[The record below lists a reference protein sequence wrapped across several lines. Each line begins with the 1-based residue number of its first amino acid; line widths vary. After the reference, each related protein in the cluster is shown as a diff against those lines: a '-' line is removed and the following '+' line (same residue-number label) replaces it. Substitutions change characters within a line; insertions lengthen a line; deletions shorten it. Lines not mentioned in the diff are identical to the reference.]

1 MEAVFTV
8 DQIRR
13 AEQPLLRAQGEPDEL
28 MRHAAKA
35 VADAAKVMLAA
46 PRPYFLGRHATRVLL
61 LVGSG
66 GNGGDALYAGSLLA
80 AEGVGVDAVLLGG
93 APHERA
99 LATFRRRG
107 GAVLVDGL
115 PDFPPGLRGGGAP
128 EPLDPARP
136 ESARPWGYCLV
147 IDGIAGLGGSGPLRE
162 KAARIVRVA
171 AKNHARFLAVDVPS
185 GIAADTGVVEPGAS
199 IADPEWEPGDPD
211 EPSPRTLDLP
221 GHVTADVTVTFGGL
235 RFAHALSDQC
245 GEVVVAD
252 IALDGDG
259 PELYLRPRETW
270 PAGAQAGR
278 SLHGQLHAD
287 LARDA
292 ADGTTPTWTYYRSL
306 AVPPRNAFTWPTLY
320 DGDPGDV
327 WTSVGDHPRPP
338 RPGFPRDLEPG
349 AGDDKYSGGVVGI
362 CAGGDLYPGAGVLAA
377 TAAVRA
383 TSSMVRY
390 VGSGSAEVVRALPEV
405 VAHTS
410 LDDAGRVDAWVVG
423 SGRGTDDATA
433 AELSELLGRDEPLL
447 VDADAITLLARRA
460 ELREKLVAREGE
472 TLLTPHA
479 GEFRRL
485 ADAMAEA
492 GEAGEDTVTDA
503 GAEGAGG
510 IPDPAEHPIDAA
522 KALAV
527 ALDCAVLL
535 KGRRTVVAMPAEPG
549 HRAGTVRI
557 IDAGTS
563 WAATPGSGDVLSG
576 LIGAWLAKDGMAGI
590 APAVTV
596 HARAAEIA
604 ARTPA
609 GYAPTSASLIAEA
622 IREATAALAAE
633 TAWPTVAE

>member
-80 AEGVGVDAVLLGG
+80 AEGLGVDAVLLGG

-259 PELYLRPRETW
+259 PELHLHPRETW

-362 CAGGDLYPGAGVLAA
+362 CAGGDRYPGAGVLAA

-383 TSSMVRY
+383 TPSMVRY

-433 AELSELLGRDEPLL
+433 AELSELLGRGEPLL

-503 GAEGAGG
+503 GAEGAGS

>member
-13 AEQPLLRAQGEPDEL
+13 AEQPLLRAQDEPDEL

-46 PRPYFLGRHATRVLL
+46 PKPYFLGRYATRVLL

-80 AEGVGVDAVLLGG
+80 AEGIGVDAVLLGD

-115 PDFPPGLRGGGAP
+115 PDFPASLRGGGNP
-128 EPLDPARP
+128 EPLDPASP
-136 ESARPWGYCLV
+136 ESARPWGYSLV
-147 IDGIAGLGGSGPLRE
+147 IDGIAGLGGAGALRE

-171 AKNHARFLAVDVPS
+171 AKNHARFLAIDVPS
-185 GIAADTGVVEPGAS
+185 GVAADTGAVEPGAS
-199 IADPEWEPGDPD
+199 IADPQWEPGDPD

-252 IALDGDG
+252 IALDGDS
-259 PELYLRPRETW
+259 PELYLLPKEKW
-270 PAGAQAGR
+270 PAGAEAGR
-278 SLHGQLHAD
+278 SLHGQLHRD
-287 LARDA
+287 LASDA

-320 DGDPGDV
+320 DVDPGDV

-349 AGDDKYSGGVVGI
+349 ADDDKYSGGVVGI
-362 CAGGDLYPGAGVLAA
+362 CAGGERYPGAGVLA
-377 TAAVRA
+377 TMAAVRA
-383 TSSMVRY
+383 TSAMVRY
-390 VGSGSAEVVRALPEV
+390 VGSGASEVVRALPEV
-405 VAHTS
+405 VAHPS
-410 LDDAGRVDAWVVG
+410 LDDARRVDAWVVG
-423 SGRGTDDATA
+423 SGRGTDDAA
-433 AELSELLGRDEPLL
+433 AVELSELLGRDEPLL
-447 VDADAITLLARRA
+447 VDADAITLLAQRP
-460 ELREKLVAREGE
+460 ELREKLVARDAE

-485 ADAMAEA
+485 AEAMAGEEA
-492 GEAGEDTVTDA
+492 GADRSAGE
-503 GAEGAGG
+503 
-510 IPDPAEHPIDAA
+510 IPDPVEHPIDAA
-522 KALAV
+522 KAMAT
-527 ALDCAVLL
+527 ALDCVVLL
-535 KGRRTVVAMPAEPG
+535 KGRRTVVAMPAEHG

-576 LIGAWLAKDGMAGI
+576 LVGAWMAKDGMAGI

-633 TAWPTVAE
+633 TAWPSVAE

>member
-80 AEGVGVDAVLLGG
+80 AEGIGVDAVLLGD

-115 PDFPPGLRGGGAP
+115 PDFPASLRGGGNP
-128 EPLDPARP
+128 EPLDPASP
-136 ESARPWGYCLV
+136 ESAEPWGYSLV
-147 IDGIAGLGGSGPLRE
+147 IDGIAGLGGAGALRE

-171 AKNHARFLAVDVPS
+171 AKNHARFLAIDVPS
-185 GIAADTGVVEPGAS
+185 GVAADTGAVEPGAS
-199 IADPEWEPGDPD
+199 IADPQWEPGDPD

-259 PELYLRPRETW
+259 PELYLLPKEKW
-270 PAGAQAGR
+270 PAGAEAGR
-278 SLHGQLHAD
+278 SLHGQLHRD
-287 LARDA
+287 LASDA

-320 DGDPGDV
+320 DVDPGDV

-349 AGDDKYSGGVVGI
+349 ADDDKYSGGVVGI
-362 CAGGDLYPGAGVLAA
+362 CAGGERYPGAGVLA
-377 TAAVRA
+377 TMAAVRA
-383 TSSMVRY
+383 TSAMVRY
-390 VGSGSAEVVRALPEV
+390 VGSGASEVVRALPEV
-405 VAHTS
+405 VAHPS
-410 LDDAGRVDAWVVG
+410 LDDARRVDAWVVG
-423 SGRGTDDATA
+423 SGRGTDDAA
-433 AELSELLGRDEPLL
+433 AVELSELLGRDEPLL
-447 VDADAITLLARRA
+447 VDADAITLLAQRPD
-460 ELREKLVAREGE
+460 LREKLVARDAE

-485 ADAMAEA
+485 AEAMAGEEA
-492 GEAGEDTVTDA
+492 GADRSAGE
-503 GAEGAGG
+503 
-510 IPDPAEHPIDAA
+510 IPDPVEHPIDAA
-522 KALAV
+522 KAMAT
-527 ALDCAVLL
+527 ALDCVVLL
-535 KGRRTVVAMPAEPG
+535 KGRRTVVAMPAEHG

-576 LIGAWLAKDGMAGI
+576 LVGAWMAKDGMAGI

-633 TAWPTVAE
+633 TAWPSVAE

>member
-80 AEGVGVDAVLLGG
+80 AEGLGVDAVLLGG

-362 CAGGDLYPGAGVLAA
+362 CAGGDRYPGAGVLAA

-433 AELSELLGRDEPLL
+433 AELSELLGRGEPLL

-472 TLLTPHA
+472 TVLTPHA

-503 GAEGAGG
+503 GAEGAGS

>member
-13 AEQPLLRAQGEPDEL
+13 AEGPLLRAQDEPDEL

-46 PRPYFLGRHATRVLL
+46 PKPYFLGRYATRVLL

-80 AEGVGVDAVLLGG
+80 AEGIGVDAVLLGD

-115 PDFPPGLRGGGAP
+115 PDFPASLRGGGNP
-128 EPLDPARP
+128 EPLDPASP
-136 ESARPWGYCLV
+136 ESARPWGDSLV
-147 IDGIAGLGGSGPLRE
+147 IDGIAGLGGAGALRE

-171 AKNHARFLAVDVPS
+171 AKNHARFLAIDVPS
-185 GIAADTGVVEPGAS
+185 GVAADTGAVEPGAS
-199 IADPEWEPGDPD
+199 IADPQWEPGDPD

-252 IALDGDG
+252 IALDGDS
-259 PELYLRPRETW
+259 PELYLLPKEKW
-270 PAGAQAGR
+270 PAGAEAGR
-278 SLHGQLHAD
+278 SLHGQLHRD
-287 LARDA
+287 LASDA

-320 DGDPGDV
+320 DVNPGDV

-349 AGDDKYSGGVVGI
+349 ADDDKYSGGVVGI
-362 CAGGDLYPGAGVLAA
+362 CAGGERYPGAGVLA
-377 TAAVRA
+377 TMAAVRA
-383 TSSMVRY
+383 TSAMVRY
-390 VGSGSAEVVRALPEV
+390 VGSGASEVVRALPEV
-405 VAHTS
+405 VAHPS
-410 LDDAGRVDAWVVG
+410 LDDARRVDAWVVG
-423 SGRGTDDATA
+423 SGRGTDDAA
-433 AELSELLGRDEPLL
+433 AVELSELLGRDEPLL
-447 VDADAITLLARRA
+447 VDADAITLLAQRPD
-460 ELREKLVAREGE
+460 LREKLVARDAE

-485 ADAMAEA
+485 AEAMAGEEA
-492 GEAGEDTVTDA
+492 GADRSAGE
-503 GAEGAGG
+503 
-510 IPDPAEHPIDAA
+510 IPDPVEHPIDAA
-522 KALAV
+522 KAMAT
-527 ALDCAVLL
+527 ALDCVVLL
-535 KGRRTVVAMPAEPG
+535 KGRRTVVAMPAEHG

-576 LIGAWLAKDGMAGI
+576 LVGAWMAKDGMAGI

-633 TAWPTVAE
+633 TAWPSVAE

>member
-13 AEQPLLRAQGEPDEL
+13 AEGPLLRAQDEPDEL

-35 VADAAKVMLAA
+35 VADAAKVMLSA
-46 PRPYFLGRHATRVLL
+46 PKPYFLGRYATRVLL

-80 AEGVGVDAVLLGG
+80 AEGIGVDAVLLGD

-115 PDFPPGLRGGGAP
+115 PDFPAGLRGDGNP
-128 EPLDPARP
+128 EPLDPAHP

-147 IDGIAGLGGSGPLRE
+147 IDGIVGLGGTGALRE

-171 AKNHARFLAVDVPS
+171 AKNHARFLSIDVPS
-185 GIAADTGVVEPGAS
+185 GVAADTGETVPGAS
-199 IADPEWEPGDPD
+199 IPDPQWEPGDPD
-211 EPSPRTLDLP
+211 EPSPRTLELP

-259 PELYLRPRETW
+259 PELHLLPREKW
-270 PAGAQAGR
+270 PAGAEAGR
-278 SLHGQLHAD
+278 SLHGQLHRD

-292 ADGTTPTWTYYRSL
+292 AESTTETWTYYRSL

-320 DGDPGDV
+320 DVDPGDV

-349 AGDDKYSGGVVGI
+349 AEDDKYSGGVVGI
-362 CAGGDLYPGAGVLAA
+362 CAGGDRYPGAGVLAT

-383 TSSMVRY
+383 TSAMVRY
-390 VGSGSAEVVRALPEV
+390 VGAVSAEVVRALPEV
-405 VAHTS
+405 VAHAS

-423 SGRGTDDATA
+423 SGRGTDDAAA
-433 AELSELLGRDEPLL
+433 AELAELLSRDEPLL
-447 VDADAITLLARRA
+447 VDADAITLLARHP

-485 ADAMAEA
+485 SDAMAEA
-492 GEAGEDTVTDA
+492 GAEAL
-503 GAEGAGG
+503 
-510 IPDPAEHPIDAA
+510 PDPADHPIGAA
-522 KALAV
+522 KAMAV

-535 KGRRTVVAMPAEPG
+535 KGRRTVVAMPAGHG
-549 HRAGTVRI
+549 HRTGTVRI

-576 LIGAWLAKDGMAGI
+576 LVGAWMAKDGMAGI

-596 HARAAEIA
+596 HARAAEVA

-609 GYAPTSASLIAEA
+609 GYAPTSASLIAGA

-633 TAWPTVAE
+633 TAWPSVAQ

>member
-259 PELYLRPRETW
+259 PELHLRPRETW

-362 CAGGDLYPGAGVLAA
+362 CAGGDRYPGAGVLAA

-405 VAHTS
+405 VAHPS

-423 SGRGTDDATA
+423 SGRGTDDAAA
-433 AELSELLGRDEPLL
+433 AELSELLGRGEPLL
-447 VDADAITLLARRA
+447 VDADAITMLARRP

-472 TLLTPHA
+472 TVLTPHA

-492 GEAGEDTVTDA
+492 GEVGE
-503 GAEGAGG
+503 EGSES

-609 GYAPTSASLIAEA
+609 GYAQTSASLIAEA

>member
-13 AEQPLLRAQGEPDEL
+13 AEQPLLRAQDEPDEL

-46 PRPYFLGRHATRVLL
+46 PKPYFLGRYATRVLL

-80 AEGVGVDAVLLGG
+80 AEGIGVDAVLLGD

-115 PDFPPGLRGGGAP
+115 PDFPASLRGGGNP
-128 EPLDPARP
+128 EPLDPASP
-136 ESARPWGYCLV
+136 ESAGPWEYSLV
-147 IDGIAGLGGSGPLRE
+147 IDGIAGLGGAGALRE

-171 AKNHARFLAVDVPS
+171 AKNHARFLAIDVPS
-185 GIAADTGVVEPGAS
+185 GVAADTGAVEPGAS
-199 IADPEWEPGDPD
+199 IADPQWEPGDPD

-259 PELYLRPRETW
+259 PELYLLPKEKW
-270 PAGAQAGR
+270 PAGAEAGR
-278 SLHGQLHAD
+278 SLHGQLHRD
-287 LARDA
+287 LASDA

-320 DGDPGDV
+320 DVNPGDV

-349 AGDDKYSGGVVGI
+349 ADDDKYSGGVVGI
-362 CAGGDLYPGAGVLAA
+362 CAGGERYPGAGVLA
-377 TAAVRA
+377 TMAAVRA
-383 TSSMVRY
+383 TSAMVRY
-390 VGSGSAEVVRALPEV
+390 VGSGASEVVRALPEV
-405 VAHTS
+405 VAHPS
-410 LDDAGRVDAWVVG
+410 LDDARRVDAWVVG
-423 SGRGTDDATA
+423 SGRGTDDAA
-433 AELSELLGRDEPLL
+433 AVELSELLGRDEPLL
-447 VDADAITLLARRA
+447 VDADAITLLAQRP
-460 ELREKLVAREGE
+460 ELREKLVARDAE

-485 ADAMAEA
+485 AEAMAGEEA
-492 GEAGEDTVTDA
+492 GADRSAGE
-503 GAEGAGG
+503 
-510 IPDPAEHPIDAA
+510 IPDPVEHPIDAA
-522 KALAV
+522 KAMAT
-527 ALDCAVLL
+527 ALDCVVLL
-535 KGRRTVVAMPAEPG
+535 KGRRTVVAMPAEHG

-576 LIGAWLAKDGMAGI
+576 LVGAWMAKDGMAGI

-633 TAWPTVAE
+633 TAWPSVAE

>member
-80 AEGVGVDAVLLGG
+80 AEGVGVDAVLVGG

-185 GIAADTGVVEPGAS
+185 GIAADTGAVEPGAS
-199 IADPEWEPGDPD
+199 IADPEWEPDDPD

-259 PELYLRPRETW
+259 PELHLRPRETW

-362 CAGGDLYPGAGVLAA
+362 CAGGDRYPGAGVLAA

-383 TSSMVRY
+383 TPSMVRY

-405 VAHTS
+405 VAHPS

-423 SGRGTDDATA
+423 SGRGTDDAAA
-433 AELSELLGRDEPLL
+433 AELSELLGRGEPLL
-447 VDADAITLLARRA
+447 VDADAITMLARRP

-472 TLLTPHA
+472 TVLTPHA

-492 GEAGEDTVTDA
+492 GEVGE
-503 GAEGAGG
+503 EGSES

>member
-46 PRPYFLGRHATRVLL
+46 PKPYFLGRYATRVLL

-80 AEGVGVDAVLLGG
+80 AEGIGVDAVLLGD

-115 PDFPPGLRGGGAP
+115 PDFPASLRGGGNP
-128 EPLDPARP
+128 EPLDPASP
-136 ESARPWGYCLV
+136 ESAGPWGYSLV
-147 IDGIAGLGGSGPLRE
+147 IDGIAGLGGAGALRE

-171 AKNHARFLAVDVPS
+171 AKNHARFLAIDVPS
-185 GIAADTGVVEPGAS
+185 GVAADTGAVEPGAS
-199 IADPEWEPGDPD
+199 IADPQWEPGDPD

-259 PELYLRPRETW
+259 PELYLLPKEKW
-270 PAGAQAGR
+270 PAGAEAGR
-278 SLHGQLHAD
+278 SLHGQLHRD
-287 LARDA
+287 LASDA

-320 DGDPGDV
+320 DVDPGDV

-349 AGDDKYSGGVVGI
+349 ADDDKYSGGVVGI
-362 CAGGDLYPGAGVLAA
+362 CAGGERYPGAGVLA
-377 TAAVRA
+377 TMAAVRA
-383 TSSMVRY
+383 TSAMVRY
-390 VGSGSAEVVRALPEV
+390 VGSGASEVVRALPEV
-405 VAHTS
+405 VAHPS
-410 LDDAGRVDAWVVG
+410 LDDARRVDAWVVG
-423 SGRGTDDATA
+423 SGRGTDDAA
-433 AELSELLGRDEPLL
+433 AVELSELLGRDEPLL
-447 VDADAITLLARRA
+447 VDADAITLLAQRP
-460 ELREKLVAREGE
+460 ELREKLVARDAE

-485 ADAMAEA
+485 AEAMAGEEA
-492 GEAGEDTVTDA
+492 GADRSAGE
-503 GAEGAGG
+503 
-510 IPDPAEHPIDAA
+510 IPDPVEHPIDAA
-522 KALAV
+522 KAMAT
-527 ALDCAVLL
+527 ALDCVVLL
-535 KGRRTVVAMPAEPG
+535 KGRRTVVAMPAEHG

-576 LIGAWLAKDGMAGI
+576 LVGAWMAKDGMAGI

-633 TAWPTVAE
+633 TAWPSVAE

>member
-13 AEQPLLRAQGEPDEL
+13 AEGPLLRAQDEPDEL

-46 PRPYFLGRHATRVLL
+46 PKPYFLGRYATRVLL

-80 AEGVGVDAVLLGG
+80 AEGIGVDAVLLGD

-115 PDFPPGLRGGGAP
+115 PDFPASLRGGGNP
-128 EPLDPARP
+128 EPLDPASP
-136 ESARPWGYCLV
+136 ESARPWGYSLV
-147 IDGIAGLGGSGPLRE
+147 IDGIAGLGGAGALRE

-171 AKNHARFLAVDVPS
+171 AKNHARFLAIDVPS
-185 GIAADTGVVEPGAS
+185 GVAADTGAVEPGAS
-199 IADPEWEPGDPD
+199 IADPQWEPGDPD

-252 IALDGDG
+252 IALDGDS
-259 PELYLRPRETW
+259 PELYLLPKEKW
-270 PAGAQAGR
+270 PAGAEAGR
-278 SLHGQLHAD
+278 SLHVQLHRD
-287 LARDA
+287 LASDA

-320 DGDPGDV
+320 DVNPGDV

-349 AGDDKYSGGVVGI
+349 ADDDKYSGGVVGI
-362 CAGGDLYPGAGVLAA
+362 CAGGERYPGAGVLAT

-383 TSSMVRY
+383 TSAMVRY
-390 VGSGSAEVVRALPEV
+390 VGSGASEVVRALPEV
-405 VAHTS
+405 VAHPS
-410 LDDAGRVDAWVVG
+410 LDDARRVDAWVVG
-423 SGRGTDDATA
+423 SGRGTDDAA
-433 AELSELLGRDEPLL
+433 AVELSELLGRDEPLL
-447 VDADAITLLARRA
+447 VDADAITLLAQRP
-460 ELREKLVAREGE
+460 ELREKLVARDAE

-485 ADAMAEA
+485 AEAMAGEEA
-492 GEAGEDTVTDA
+492 GADRSAGE
-503 GAEGAGG
+503 
-510 IPDPAEHPIDAA
+510 IPDPVEHPIDAA
-522 KALAV
+522 KAMAT
-527 ALDCAVLL
+527 ALDCVVLL
-535 KGRRTVVAMPAEPG
+535 KGRRTVVAMPAEHG

-576 LIGAWLAKDGMAGI
+576 LVGAWMAKDGMAGI

-633 TAWPTVAE
+633 TAWPSVAE

>member
-13 AEQPLLRAQGEPDEL
+13 AEGPLLRAQDEPDEL

-46 PRPYFLGRHATRVLL
+46 PKPYFLGRYATRVLL

-80 AEGVGVDAVLLGG
+80 AEGIGVDAVLLGD

-115 PDFPPGLRGGGAP
+115 PDFPASLRGGGNP
-128 EPLDPARP
+128 EPLDPASP
-136 ESARPWGYCLV
+136 ESAGPWEYSLV
-147 IDGIAGLGGSGPLRE
+147 IDGIAGLGGAGALRE

-171 AKNHARFLAVDVPS
+171 AKNHARFLAIDVPS
-185 GIAADTGVVEPGAS
+185 GVAADTGAVEPGAS
-199 IADPEWEPGDPD
+199 IADPQWEPGDPD

-252 IALDGDG
+252 IALDGDS
-259 PELYLRPRETW
+259 PELYLLPKEKW
-270 PAGAQAGR
+270 PAGAEAGR
-278 SLHGQLHAD
+278 SLHVQLHRD
-287 LARDA
+287 LASDA

-320 DGDPGDV
+320 DVDPGDV

-349 AGDDKYSGGVVGI
+349 ADDDKYSGGVVGI
-362 CAGGDLYPGAGVLAA
+362 CAGGERYPGAGVLAT

-383 TSSMVRY
+383 TSAMVRY
-390 VGSGSAEVVRALPEV
+390 VGSGASEVVRALPEV
-405 VAHTS
+405 VAHPS
-410 LDDAGRVDAWVVG
+410 LDDARRVDAWVVG
-423 SGRGTDDATA
+423 SGRGTDDAA
-433 AELSELLGRDEPLL
+433 AVELSELLGRDEPLL
-447 VDADAITLLARRA
+447 VDADAITLLAQRP
-460 ELREKLVAREGE
+460 ELREKLVARDAE

-485 ADAMAEA
+485 AEAMAGEEA
-492 GEAGEDTVTDA
+492 GADRSAGE
-503 GAEGAGG
+503 
-510 IPDPAEHPIDAA
+510 IPDPVEHPIDAA
-522 KALAV
+522 KAMAT
-527 ALDCAVLL
+527 ALDCVVLL
-535 KGRRTVVAMPAEPG
+535 KGRRTVVAMPAEHG

-633 TAWPTVAE
+633 TAWPSVAE

>member
-13 AEQPLLRAQGEPDEL
+13 AEGPLLRAQDEPDEL

-46 PRPYFLGRHATRVLL
+46 PKPYFLGRYATRVLL

-80 AEGVGVDAVLLGG
+80 AEGIGVDAVLLGD

-115 PDFPPGLRGGGAP
+115 PDFPASLRGGGNP
-128 EPLDPARP
+128 EPLDPASP
-136 ESARPWGYCLV
+136 ESAEPWGYSLV
-147 IDGIAGLGGSGPLRE
+147 IDGIAGLGGAGALRE

-171 AKNHARFLAVDVPS
+171 AKNHARFLAIDVPS
-185 GIAADTGVVEPGAS
+185 GVAADTGAVEPGAS
-199 IADPEWEPGDPD
+199 IADPQWEPGDPD

-252 IALDGDG
+252 IALDGDS
-259 PELYLRPRETW
+259 PELYLLPKEKW
-270 PAGAQAGR
+270 PAGAEAGR
-278 SLHGQLHAD
+278 SLHGQLHRD
-287 LARDA
+287 LASDA

-320 DGDPGDV
+320 DVDPGDV
-327 WTSVGDHPRPP
+327 WTSVGDHPLPP

-349 AGDDKYSGGVVGI
+349 ADDDKYSGGVVGI
-362 CAGGDLYPGAGVLAA
+362 CAGGERYPGAGVLA
-377 TAAVRA
+377 TMAAVRA
-383 TSSMVRY
+383 TSAMVRY
-390 VGSGSAEVVRALPEV
+390 VGSGASEVVRALPEV
-405 VAHTS
+405 VAHPS
-410 LDDAGRVDAWVVG
+410 LDDARRVDAWVVG
-423 SGRGTDDATA
+423 SGRGTDDAA
-433 AELSELLGRDEPLL
+433 AVELSELLGRDEPLL
-447 VDADAITLLARRA
+447 VDADAITLLAQRP
-460 ELREKLVAREGE
+460 ELREKLVARDAE

-485 ADAMAEA
+485 AEAMAGEEA
-492 GEAGEDTVTDA
+492 GADRSAGE
-503 GAEGAGG
+503 
-510 IPDPAEHPIDAA
+510 IPDPVEHPIDAA
-522 KALAV
+522 KAMAT
-527 ALDCAVLL
+527 ALDCVVLL
-535 KGRRTVVAMPAEPG
+535 KGRRTVVAMPAEHG

-576 LIGAWLAKDGMAGI
+576 LVGAWMAKDGMAGI

-633 TAWPTVAE
+633 TAWPSVAE

>member
-80 AEGVGVDAVLLGG
+80 AEGLGVDAVLLGG

-362 CAGGDLYPGAGVLAA
+362 CAGGDRYPGAGVLAA

-433 AELSELLGRDEPLL
+433 AELSELLGRGEPLL

-503 GAEGAGG
+503 GAEGAGS

>member
-13 AEQPLLRAQGEPDEL
+13 AEQPLLRAQDEPDEL

-61 LVGSG
+61 LAGSG

-80 AEGVGVDAVLLGG
+80 AEGVGVDAVLLGD

-115 PDFPPGLRGGGAP
+115 PDFPASLRGGGNP
-128 EPLDPARP
+128 EPLDPASP
-136 ESARPWGYCLV
+136 ESAEPWGYSLV
-147 IDGIAGLGGSGPLRE
+147 IDGIAGLGGAGALRE

-171 AKNHARFLAVDVPS
+171 AKNHARFLAIDVPS
-185 GIAADTGVVEPGAS
+185 GVAADTGAVEPGAS
-199 IADPEWEPGDPD
+199 IADPQWEPGDPD

-252 IALDGDG
+252 IALDGDS
-259 PELYLRPRETW
+259 PELYLLPKEKW
-270 PAGAQAGR
+270 PAGAEAGR
-278 SLHGQLHAD
+278 SLHGQLHRD
-287 LARDA
+287 LASDA

-320 DGDPGDV
+320 DVDPVDV

-349 AGDDKYSGGVVGI
+349 ADDDKYSGGVVGI
-362 CAGGDLYPGAGVLAA
+362 CAGGERYPGAGVLA
-377 TAAVRA
+377 TLAAVRA
-383 TSSMVRY
+383 TSAMVRY
-390 VGSGSAEVVRALPEV
+390 VGSGASEVVRALPEV
-405 VAHTS
+405 VAHPS
-410 LDDAGRVDAWVVG
+410 LDDARRVDAWVVG
-423 SGRGTDDATA
+423 SGRGTDDAA
-433 AELSELLGRDEPLL
+433 AVELSELLGRDEPLL
-447 VDADAITLLARRA
+447 VDADAITLLAQRP
-460 ELREKLVAREGE
+460 ELREKLVARDAE

-485 ADAMAEA
+485 AEAMAGEEA
-492 GEAGEDTVTDA
+492 GADRSAGE
-503 GAEGAGG
+503 
-510 IPDPAEHPIDAA
+510 IPDPVEHPIDAA
-522 KALAV
+522 KAMAT
-527 ALDCAVLL
+527 ALDCMVLL
-535 KGRRTVVAMPAEPG
+535 KGRRTVVAMPAEHG

-576 LIGAWLAKDGMAGI
+576 LVGAWMAKDGMAGI

-633 TAWPTVAE
+633 TAWPSVAE

>member
-13 AEQPLLRAQGEPDEL
+13 AEGPLLRAQDEPDEL

-46 PRPYFLGRHATRVLL
+46 PKPYFLGRYATRVLL

-80 AEGVGVDAVLLGG
+80 AEGIGVDAVLLGD

-115 PDFPPGLRGGGAP
+115 PDFPASLRGGGNP
-128 EPLDPARP
+128 EPLDPASP
-136 ESARPWGYCLV
+136 ESAGPWEYSLV
-147 IDGIAGLGGSGPLRE
+147 IDGIAGLGGAGALRE

-171 AKNHARFLAVDVPS
+171 AKNHARFLAIDVPS
-185 GIAADTGVVEPGAS
+185 GVAADTGAVEPGAS
-199 IADPEWEPGDPD
+199 IADPQWEPGDPD

-252 IALDGDG
+252 IALDGDS
-259 PELYLRPRETW
+259 PELYLLPKEKW
-270 PAGAQAGR
+270 PAGAEAGR
-278 SLHGQLHAD
+278 SLHVQLHRD
-287 LARDA
+287 LASDA

-320 DGDPGDV
+320 DVDPGDV

-349 AGDDKYSGGVVGI
+349 ADDDKYSGGVVGI
-362 CAGGDLYPGAGVLAA
+362 CAGGERYPGAGVLAT

-383 TSSMVRY
+383 TSAMVRY
-390 VGSGSAEVVRALPEV
+390 VGSGASEVVRALPEV
-405 VAHTS
+405 VAHPS
-410 LDDAGRVDAWVVG
+410 LDDARRVDAWVVG
-423 SGRGTDDATA
+423 SGRGTDDAA
-433 AELSELLGRDEPLL
+433 AVELSELLGRDEPLL
-447 VDADAITLLARRA
+447 VDADAITLLAQRP
-460 ELREKLVAREGE
+460 ELREKLVARDAE

-485 ADAMAEA
+485 AEAMAGEEA
-492 GEAGEDTVTDA
+492 GADRSAGE
-503 GAEGAGG
+503 
-510 IPDPAEHPIDAA
+510 IPDPVEHPIDAA
-522 KALAV
+522 KAMATALACV
-527 ALDCAVLL
+527 VLL
-535 KGRRTVVAMPAEPG
+535 KGRRTVVAMPAEHG

-576 LIGAWLAKDGMAGI
+576 LVGAWMAKDGMAGI

-633 TAWPTVAE
+633 TAWPSVAE

>member
-13 AEQPLLRAQGEPDEL
+13 AEQPLLRAQDEPDEL

-46 PRPYFLGRHATRVLL
+46 PKPYFLGRYATRVLL

-80 AEGVGVDAVLLGG
+80 AEGIGVDAVLLGD

-115 PDFPPGLRGGGAP
+115 PDFPASLRGGGNP
-128 EPLDPARP
+128 EPLDPASP
-136 ESARPWGYCLV
+136 ESAEPWGYSLV
-147 IDGIAGLGGSGPLRE
+147 IDGIAGLGGAGALRE

-171 AKNHARFLAVDVPS
+171 AKNHARFLAIDVPS
-185 GIAADTGVVEPGAS
+185 GIAADTGAVEPGAS
-199 IADPEWEPGDPD
+199 IADPQWEPGDPD

-252 IALDGDG
+252 IALDGDS
-259 PELYLRPRETW
+259 PELYLLPKEKW
-270 PAGAQAGR
+270 PAGAEAGR
-278 SLHGQLHAD
+278 SLHGQLHRD
-287 LARDA
+287 LASDA

-320 DGDPGDV
+320 DVDPGDV

-349 AGDDKYSGGVVGI
+349 ADDDKYSGGVVGI
-362 CAGGDLYPGAGVLAA
+362 CAGGERYPGAGVLA
-377 TAAVRA
+377 TMAAVRA
-383 TSSMVRY
+383 TSAMVRY
-390 VGSGSAEVVRALPEV
+390 VGSGASEVVRALPEV
-405 VAHTS
+405 VAHPS
-410 LDDAGRVDAWVVG
+410 LDDARRVDAWVVG
-423 SGRGTDDATA
+423 SGRGTDDAA
-433 AELSELLGRDEPLL
+433 AVELSELLGRDEPLL
-447 VDADAITLLARRA
+447 VDADAITLLAQRP
-460 ELREKLVAREGE
+460 ELREKLVARDAE

-485 ADAMAEA
+485 AEAMAGEEA
-492 GEAGEDTVTDA
+492 GADRSAGE
-503 GAEGAGG
+503 
-510 IPDPAEHPIDAA
+510 IPDPVEHPIDAA
-522 KALAV
+522 KAMAT
-527 ALDCAVLL
+527 ALDCVVLL
-535 KGRRTVVAMPAEPG
+535 KGRRTVVAMPAEHG

-576 LIGAWLAKDGMAGI
+576 LVGAWMAKDGMAGI

-633 TAWPTVAE
+633 TAWPSVAE

>member
-1 MEAVFTV
+1 
-8 DQIRR
+8 
-13 AEQPLLRAQGEPDEL
+13 
-28 MRHAAKA
+28 
-35 VADAAKVMLAA
+35 
-46 PRPYFLGRHATRVLL
+46 
-61 LVGSG
+61 
-66 GNGGDALYAGSLLA
+66 
-80 AEGVGVDAVLLGG
+80 
-93 APHERA
+93 
-99 LATFRRRG
+99 
-107 GAVLVDGL
+107 
-115 PDFPPGLRGGGAP
+115 
-128 EPLDPARP
+128 
-136 ESARPWGYCLV
+136 
-147 IDGIAGLGGSGPLRE
+147 
-162 KAARIVRVA
+162 
-171 AKNHARFLAVDVPS
+171 
-185 GIAADTGVVEPGAS
+185 
-199 IADPEWEPGDPD
+199 
-211 EPSPRTLDLP
+211 LDLP

-252 IALDGDG
+252 IALDGDS
-259 PELYLRPRETW
+259 PELYLLPKEKW
-270 PAGAQAGR
+270 PAGAEAGR
-278 SLHGQLHAD
+278 SLHGQLHRD
-287 LARDA
+287 LASDA

-362 CAGGDLYPGAGVLAA
+362 CAGGDRYPGAGVLAA

-383 TSSMVRY
+383 TPSMVRY

-405 VAHTS
+405 VAHPS

-423 SGRGTDDATA
+423 SGRGTDDAAA
-433 AELSELLGRDEPLL
+433 AELSELLGRGEPLL
-447 VDADAITLLARRA
+447 VDADAITMLARRP

-472 TLLTPHA
+472 TVLTPHA

-492 GEAGEDTVTDA
+492 GEVGE
-503 GAEGAGG
+503 EGSES

>member
-115 PDFPPGLRGGGAP
+115 PDFPASLRGGGNP
-128 EPLDPARP
+128 EPLDPASP
-136 ESARPWGYCLV
+136 ESAEPWGYSLV
-147 IDGIAGLGGSGPLRE
+147 IDGIAGLGGAGALRE

-171 AKNHARFLAVDVPS
+171 AKNHARFLAIDVPS
-185 GIAADTGVVEPGAS
+185 GVAADTGAVEPGAS
-199 IADPEWEPGDPD
+199 IADPQWEPGDPD

-252 IALDGDG
+252 IALDGDS
-259 PELYLRPRETW
+259 PELYLLPKEKW
-270 PAGAQAGR
+270 PAGAEAGR
-278 SLHGQLHAD
+278 SLHVQLHRD
-287 LARDA
+287 LASDA

-320 DGDPGDV
+320 DVDPGDV

-349 AGDDKYSGGVVGI
+349 ADDDKYSGGVVGI
-362 CAGGDLYPGAGVLAA
+362 CAGGERYPGAGVLA
-377 TAAVRA
+377 TMAAVRA
-383 TSSMVRY
+383 TSAMVRY
-390 VGSGSAEVVRALPEV
+390 VGSGASEVVRALPEV
-405 VAHTS
+405 VAHPS
-410 LDDAGRVDAWVVG
+410 LDDARRVDAWVVG
-423 SGRGTDDATA
+423 SGRGTDDAA
-433 AELSELLGRDEPLL
+433 AVELSELLGRDEPLL
-447 VDADAITLLARRA
+447 VDADAITLLAQRP
-460 ELREKLVAREGE
+460 ELREKLVARDAE

-485 ADAMAEA
+485 AEAMAGEEA
-492 GEAGEDTVTDA
+492 GADRSAGE
-503 GAEGAGG
+503 
-510 IPDPAEHPIDAA
+510 IPDPVEHPIDAA
-522 KALAV
+522 KAMAT
-527 ALDCAVLL
+527 ALDCVVLL
-535 KGRRTVVAMPAEPG
+535 KGRRTVVAMPAEHG

-576 LIGAWLAKDGMAGI
+576 LVGAWMAKDGMAGI

-633 TAWPTVAE
+633 TAWPSVAE

>member
-13 AEQPLLRAQGEPDEL
+13 AEGPLLRAQDEPDEL

-46 PRPYFLGRHATRVLL
+46 PKPYFLGRYATRVLL

-80 AEGVGVDAVLLGG
+80 AEGIGVDAVLLGD

-115 PDFPPGLRGGGAP
+115 PDFPASLRGGGNP
-128 EPLDPARP
+128 EPLDPASP
-136 ESARPWGYCLV
+136 ESAEPWEYSLV
-147 IDGIAGLGGSGPLRE
+147 IDGIAGLGGAGALRE

-171 AKNHARFLAVDVPS
+171 AKNHARFLAIDVPS
-185 GIAADTGVVEPGAS
+185 GVAADTGAVEPGAS
-199 IADPEWEPGDPD
+199 IADPQWEPGDPD

-252 IALDGDG
+252 IALDGDS
-259 PELYLRPRETW
+259 PELYLLPKEKW
-270 PAGAQAGR
+270 PAGAEAGR
-278 SLHGQLHAD
+278 SLHGQLHRD
-287 LARDA
+287 LASDA

-320 DGDPGDV
+320 DVNPGDV

-349 AGDDKYSGGVVGI
+349 ADDDKYSGGVVGI
-362 CAGGDLYPGAGVLAA
+362 CAGGERYPGAGVLA
-377 TAAVRA
+377 TMAAVRA
-383 TSSMVRY
+383 TSAMVRY
-390 VGSGSAEVVRALPEV
+390 VGSGASEVVRVLPEV
-405 VAHTS
+405 VAHPS
-410 LDDAGRVDAWVVG
+410 LDDARRVDAWVVG
-423 SGRGTDDATA
+423 SGRGTDDAA
-433 AELSELLGRDEPLL
+433 AVELSELLGRDEPLL
-447 VDADAITLLARRA
+447 VDADAITLLAQRP
-460 ELREKLVAREGE
+460 ELREKLVARDAE

-485 ADAMAEA
+485 AEAMAGEEA
-492 GEAGEDTVTDA
+492 GADRSAGE
-503 GAEGAGG
+503 
-510 IPDPAEHPIDAA
+510 IPDPVEHPIDAA
-522 KALAV
+522 KAMAT
-527 ALDCAVLL
+527 ALDCVVLL
-535 KGRRTVVAMPAEPG
+535 KGRRTVVAMPAEHG

-576 LIGAWLAKDGMAGI
+576 LVGAWMAKDGMAGI

-633 TAWPTVAE
+633 TAWPSVAE

>member
-13 AEQPLLRAQGEPDEL
+13 AEGPLLRAQDEPDEL

-46 PRPYFLGRHATRVLL
+46 PKPYFLGRYATRVLL

-80 AEGVGVDAVLLGG
+80 AEGIGVDAVLLGD

-115 PDFPPGLRGGGAP
+115 PDFPASLRGGGNP
-128 EPLDPARP
+128 EPLDPASP
-136 ESARPWGYCLV
+136 ESAGPWEYSLV
-147 IDGIAGLGGSGPLRE
+147 IDGIAGLGGAGALRE

-171 AKNHARFLAVDVPS
+171 AKNHARFLAIDVPS
-185 GIAADTGVVEPGAS
+185 GVAADTGAVEPGAS
-199 IADPEWEPGDPD
+199 IADPQWEPGDPD

-252 IALDGDG
+252 IALDGDS
-259 PELYLRPRETW
+259 PELYLLPKEKW
-270 PAGAQAGR
+270 PAGAEAGR
-278 SLHGQLHAD
+278 SLHVQLHRD
-287 LARDA
+287 LASDA

-320 DGDPGDV
+320 DVDPGDV

-349 AGDDKYSGGVVGI
+349 ADDDKYSGGVVGI
-362 CAGGDLYPGAGVLAA
+362 CAGGERYPGAGVLAT

-383 TSSMVRY
+383 TSAMVRY
-390 VGSGSAEVVRALPEV
+390 VGSGASEVVRALPEV
-405 VAHTS
+405 VAHPS
-410 LDDAGRVDAWVVG
+410 LDDARRVDAWVVG
-423 SGRGTDDATA
+423 SGRGTDDAA
-433 AELSELLGRDEPLL
+433 AVELSELLGRDEPLL
-447 VDADAITLLARRA
+447 VDADAITLLAQRP
-460 ELREKLVAREGE
+460 ELREKLVARDAE

-485 ADAMAEA
+485 AEAMAGEEA
-492 GEAGEDTVTDA
+492 GADRSAGE
-503 GAEGAGG
+503 
-510 IPDPAEHPIDAA
+510 IPDPVEHPIDAA
-522 KALAV
+522 KAMAT
-527 ALDCAVLL
+527 ALDCVVLL
-535 KGRRTVVAMPAEPG
+535 KGRRTVVAMPAEHG

-576 LIGAWLAKDGMAGI
+576 LVGAWMAKDGMAGI

>member
-13 AEQPLLRAQGEPDEL
+13 AEQPLLRAQDEPDEL

-46 PRPYFLGRHATRVLL
+46 PKPYFLGRYATRVLL

-80 AEGVGVDAVLLGG
+80 AEGIGVDAVLLGD

-115 PDFPPGLRGGGAP
+115 PDFPASLRGGGNP
-128 EPLDPARP
+128 EPLDPASP
-136 ESARPWGYCLV
+136 ESAGPWGYSLV
-147 IDGIAGLGGSGPLRE
+147 IDGIAGLGGAGALRE

-171 AKNHARFLAVDVPS
+171 AKNHARFLAIDVPS
-185 GIAADTGVVEPGAS
+185 GVAADTGAVEPGAS
-199 IADPEWEPGDPD
+199 IADPQWEPGDPD

-259 PELYLRPRETW
+259 PELYLLPKEKW
-270 PAGAQAGR
+270 PAGAEAGR
-278 SLHGQLHAD
+278 SLHGQLHRD
-287 LARDA
+287 LASDA

-320 DGDPGDV
+320 DVDPGDV

-349 AGDDKYSGGVVGI
+349 ADDDKYSGGVVGI
-362 CAGGDLYPGAGVLAA
+362 CAGGERYPGAGVLA
-377 TAAVRA
+377 TMAAVRA
-383 TSSMVRY
+383 TSAMVRY
-390 VGSGSAEVVRALPEV
+390 VGSGASEVVRALPEV
-405 VAHTS
+405 VAHPS
-410 LDDAGRVDAWVVG
+410 LDDARRVDAWVVG
-423 SGRGTDDATA
+423 SGRGTDDAA
-433 AELSELLGRDEPLL
+433 AVELSELLGRDEPLL
-447 VDADAITLLARRA
+447 VDADAITLLAQRP
-460 ELREKLVAREGE
+460 ELREKLVARDAE

-485 ADAMAEA
+485 AEAMAGEEA
-492 GEAGEDTVTDA
+492 GADRSAGE
-503 GAEGAGG
+503 
-510 IPDPAEHPIDAA
+510 IPDPVEHPIDAA
-522 KALAV
+522 KAMAT
-527 ALDCAVLL
+527 ALDCVVLL
-535 KGRRTVVAMPAEPG
+535 KGRRTVVAMPAEHG

-576 LIGAWLAKDGMAGI
+576 LVGAWMAKDGMAGI

-633 TAWPTVAE
+633 TAWPSVAE

>member
-1 MEAVFTV
+1 MDAVFTV

-13 AEQPLLRAQGEPDEL
+13 AEQPLLEAQSEPDEL

-66 GNGGDALYAGSLLA
+66 GNGGDALYAGALLS
-80 AEGVGVDAVLLGG
+80 AEGYGVDAVLLGS
-93 APHERA
+93 AVHERA

-107 GAVLVDGL
+107 GVVLVDGL
-115 PDFPPGLRGGGAP
+115 PDFPADLRGDGAP
-128 EPLDPARP
+128 EPLDPTSP
-136 ESARPWGYCLV
+136 ETARPWMHCLV

-162 KAARIVRVA
+162 KAARIVRA
-171 AKNHARFLAVDVPS
+171 AAQNHARFLAVDVPS
-185 GIAADTGVVEPGAS
+185 GIGADTGIAERGGA
-199 IADPEWEPGDPD
+199 IDDPEWEPGDPD
-211 EPSPRTLDLP
+211 EPSPRTLELP

-252 IALDGDG
+252 IALAGDD
-259 PELYLRPRETW
+259 PELYLLPEEKW
-270 PAGAQAGR
+270 PAGAEAGR
-278 SLHGQLHAD
+278 SLQSRLHRD

-292 ADGTTPTWTYYRSL
+292 AEGETPTWTYYRSL
-306 AVPPRNAFTWPTLY
+306 AVPPRNAFTWPTVY

-327 WTSVGDHPRPP
+327 WTSTGDHPRPP
-338 RPGFPRDLEPG
+338 RPGFPLDLEPG
-349 AGDDKYSGGVVGI
+349 PDDDKYTGGVVGI
-362 CAGGDLYPGAGVLAA
+362 CAGSGRYPGAGVLAA

-383 TSSMVRY
+383 TSAMVRY
-390 VGSGSAEVVRALPEV
+390 VGACSAEVVRALPEV
-405 VAHTS
+405 VAHPS

-423 SGRGTDDATA
+423 PGRGTDDAAA
-433 AELSELLGRDEPLL
+433 AELSELLGRAEPLL
-447 VDADAITLLARRA
+447 VDADAITLLAQRP
-460 ELREKLVAREGE
+460 ELREKLVARDAE

-485 ADAMAEA
+485 ADAMA
-492 GEAGEDTVTDA
+492 GD
-503 GAEGAGG
+503 
-510 IPDPAEHPIDAA
+510 IPDPVGHPIDAA

-527 ALDCAVLL
+527 ALRCAVLL
-535 KGRRTVVAMPAEPG
+535 KGRRTIIAMPAGGG
-549 HRAGTVRI
+549 HHAGTVRI

-576 LIGAWLAKDGMAGI
+576 LAGAWLAKDGMAGV

-609 GYAPTSASLIAEA
+609 GYAPTSASLIAGA

-633 TAWPTVAE
+633 TAWPSVVE

>member
-13 AEQPLLRAQGEPDEL
+13 AEQPLLKAQDEPDEL

-46 PRPYFLGRHATRVLL
+46 PKPYFLGRHATRVLL

-80 AEGVGVDAVLLGG
+80 AEGIGVDAVVLGD

-115 PDFPPGLRGGGAP
+115 PDFPQKLRGDGRP

-136 ESARPWGYCLV
+136 ETARPWGYSLV
-147 IDGIAGLGGSGPLRE
+147 IDGIVGLGGAGALRE

-171 AKNHARFLAVDVPS
+171 ADNHARFLSVDVPS
-185 GIAADTGVVEPGAS
+185 GVGADTGAVEAGAV
-199 IADPEWEPGDPD
+199 IDDPLWEPGDPD
-211 EPSPRTLDLP
+211 EPTAGTVELP

-259 PELYLRPRETW
+259 PELYLLPEEKW
-270 PAGAQAGR
+270 PAGAEAGR
-278 SLHGQLHAD
+278 SLHGQLHRNLAD
-287 LARDA
+287 DA
-292 ADGTTPTWTYYRSL
+292 ADASTSTWTYYRSL

-327 WTSVGDHPRPP
+327 WTAAGEHPRPP
-338 RPGFPRDLEPG
+338 RPGFPRNLEPS
-349 AGDDKYSGGVVGI
+349 ATDDKYSGGVVGI
-362 CAGGDLYPGAGVLAA
+362 CAGGEKYPGAGVLTT

-383 TSSMVRY
+383 TSAMVRY
-390 VGSGSAEVVRALPEV
+390 VGSGAAEVVRALPEV
-405 VAHTS
+405 VAHGS

-423 SGRGTDDATA
+423 SGRGVDDAA
-433 AELSELLGRDEPLL
+433 AEELATLLDRDEPIL
-447 VDADAITLLARRA
+447 VDADAITLLSQRPELRRA
-460 ELREKLVAREGE
+460 LVERAAE

-485 ADAMAEA
+485 ADAITEA
-492 GEAGEDTVTDA
+492 GEAGGT
-503 GAEGAGG
+503 GAM
-510 IPDPAEHPIDAA
+510 PDPVDHPIDAA
-522 KALAV
+522 KELAL
-527 ALDCAVLL
+527 ALDCGVLL
-535 KGRRTVVAMPAEPG
+535 KGRRTVIALPPEPG

-576 LIGAWLAKDGMAGI
+576 LVGAWLAKDGIAGV

-596 HARAAEIA
+596 HARAADIA

-609 GYAPTSASLIAEA
+609 GYAPTSASFIAEA
-622 IREATAALAAE
+622 IREATAALATE
-633 TAWPTVAE
+633 TAWPSVAE